1 MYLHR
6 DIEQTLIKAAES
18 FQVITLFGSRQV
30 GKTTTV
36 EQIFGNSFEFVSLDD
51 IDELELAINNPK
63 SFMDIHPWPLIID
76 EVQKAP
82 GILNEIKKRVDE
94 QRRLW
99 LKNDS
104 DRKLMYI
111 LTGSNQFELQDGISD
126 SLAGRTAVLQLASM
140 TQFEKNG
147 CKGNAFHPNIE
158 ELIEKENKNNY
169 KNLSISKIFESIF
182 EGGMPDVVT
191 GESDR
196 NMYYKSYIDTY
207 IEKDVRKLISAS
219 SELQFRKFLSIL
231 AFRTAQEIN
240 YADLSRNVGIDVET
254 CKRWLSI
261 LETSGIIV
269 LLEPYMANLSKRV
282 IKTPK
287 MYFMDT
293 GICAYLCKW
302 PNSEMLRG
310 CAMSGAFFETYVI
323 SEIIKSFYNHA
334 VNPKHYLYYY
344 RDIDKKEV
352 DLLYVENNAIYPV
365 EIKKSEYPNKATKNF
380 DVLKKYNMEIKPG
393 LVISNTDKIRPI
405 NEKAYTFP
413 ISILG
418 I

>member
-6 DIEQTLIKAAES
+6 DIENTLNKAAES

-36 EQIFGNSFEFVSLDD
+36 EQLFGSSFEFVTLDD
-51 IDELELAINNPK
+51 IDELELAVMNPK
-63 SFMDIHPWPLIID
+63 GFMDIHHWPLIID

-94 QRRLW
+94 QRRKW
-99 LKNDS
+99 LKS
-104 DRKLMYI
+104 GSERKLMYI
-111 LTGSNQFELQDGISD
+111 LTGSNQFELQEGISET
-126 SLAGRTAVLQLASM
+126 LAGRTAVMQLSSM
-140 TQFEKNG
+140 TQFEKAG
-147 CKGNAFHPNIE
+147 YEGNIFHPDIE
-158 ELIEKENKNNY
+158 NLIKKEKKTDS
-169 KNLSISKIFESIF
+169 KNLNISKIFELIF

-191 GESDR
+191 GESER
-196 NMYYKSYIDTY
+196 GIYYKSYIETY
-207 IEKDVRKLISAS
+207 IEKDVRKLIAAS

-231 AFRTAQEIN
+231 ALRTAQEIN

-269 LLEPYMANLSKRV
+269 LLEPYMANLSKRI

-287 MYFMDT
+287 VYFMDT
-293 GICAYLCKW
+293 GVCAYLCKW
-302 PNSEMLRG
+302 PNSEMLMD

-323 SEIIKSFYNHA
+323 SEIIKSFYNNA

-352 DLLYVENNAIYPV
+352 DLLYIENNAIYPI

-380 DVLKKYNMEIKPG
+380 DVLKKYNMEIRRG

-405 NEKAYTFP
+405 NDNAYAFP
-413 ISILG
+413 VSILG